1 VYYIEFN
8 MDYGMGM
15 GGGGQQQMMMS
26 SSISA
31 VSLSVIAA
39 GVIFVM
45 TQGGF
50 SLFGT
55 PTTQAPTTQ
64 PVFVETSAPETQD
77 LDGARLITNGIYSMR
92 VEGSSCGSQK
102 VVFNKA
108 DSEKWLWNLNKVDSI
123 SVNGVDDVPVYTIES
138 FYKVTRVACEQ
149 RYLTAP
155 DGCNSAP
162 YLDRYRAMDLSQRW
176 VLIRDSSDKYQIR
189 SLLCAKNMAR
199 NQYIIQSGA
208 ENNSTPR
215 FSPGSGT
222 PFEMSLPAM

>member
-1 VYYIEFN
+1 
-8 MDYGMGM
+8 MDYGMG
-15 GGGGQQQMMMS
+15 GGGQQQQMMMS

-31 VSLSVIAA
+31 VSLSAIAA
-39 GVIFVM
+39 GVIFFM
-45 TQGGF
+45 MQGG

-55 PTTQAPTTQ
+55 PTTAAPLTEAAALPDGNV
-64 PVFVETSAPETQD
+64 PVTQD

-123 SVNGVDDVPVYTIES
+123 DMNGVTGVPVYTIES

-155 DGCNSAP
+155 DGCNSPP
-162 YLDRYRAMDLSQRW
+162 YLDRYRGMDLSQRW
-176 VLIRDSSDKYQIR
+176 VLVKDTSGKYQIR

-208 ENNSTPR
+208 ENNSRPR

-222 PFEMSLPAM
+222 PFEMTLPTM